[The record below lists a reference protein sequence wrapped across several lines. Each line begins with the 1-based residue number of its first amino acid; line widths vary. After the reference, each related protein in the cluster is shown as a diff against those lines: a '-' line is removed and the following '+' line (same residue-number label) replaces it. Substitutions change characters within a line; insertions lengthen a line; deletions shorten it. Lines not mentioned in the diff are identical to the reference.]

1 MNRLVRGFLVVGIL
15 LTLVSCATVPLTGRR
30 QLDLISSKTMIRMSW
45 QQYRDFLNKHKLS
58 SDREKVEMVQRVG
71 KRIQQAVERYMRDHG
86 MADRLK
92 DYQWE
97 FNLVE
102 SDEVNAW
109 SMPGGKVVVYT
120 GILPVTRDETG
131 LAIVLG
137 HEIAHVV
144 ARHGNERMSQA
155 LLAGRGEA
163 AMSTA
168 MKKKPQETRRLWMT
182 VFGVGAQY
190 GILLPY
196 SRLHEQ
202 EADRLGLIFTAMAGY
217 DPREAVAFWK
227 RMAAHK
233 KGRFVPE
240 FLSSHPSNQRRI
252 QYIKSVLPEALRYY
266 HPSEDT
272 KNRPAEVGTERK
284 E

>member
-1 MNRLVRGFLVVGIL
+1 MKRLTRGLCIVGTI
-15 LTLVSCATVPLTGRR
+15 LTLSSCATVPLTGRR

-45 QQYRDFLNKHKLS
+45 QQYRDFLKKHKLS
-58 SDREKVEMVQRVG
+58 SDPGKVAMVKRVG
-71 KRIQQAVERYMRDHG
+71 KRIRQAVERYMRDNG
-86 MADRLK
+86 MAGRLT

-97 FNLVE
+97 VNLVE
-102 SDEVNAW
+102 IDEVNAW
-109 SMPGGKVVVYT
+109 SMPGGKMVVYT

-155 LLAGRGEA
+155 LLAGLGEA
-163 AMSTA
+163 AMSSA
-168 MKKKPQETRRLWMT
+168 LKKKPRETRRLWMT

-190 GILLPY
+190 GVLLPY

-217 DPREAVAFWK
+217 DPREATAFWK
-227 RMAAHK
+227 RMAANK

-240 FLSSHPSNQRRI
+240 FLSSHPSDQRRI
-252 QYIKSVLPEALRYY
+252 KYIEGVLPEALRYY
-266 HPSEDT
+266 HPRD
-272 KNRPAEVGTERK
+272 
-284 E
+284 